1 MKSLAMT
8 IPDEPAELADWLE
21 QQLVSPEFGHLLV
34 ELEEIF
40 VESIN
45 PRPIQAKLNELE
57 NEILKSGLKKVS
69 PDLLGDLISHPKLLS
84 EWQEKILIK
93 GGAYWD
99 QKFIPQQ
106 ETDVINR
113 VREKLFPGITP
124 STRPLV
130 KIASTTSANK
140 TNTPSKAKWFA
151 LAASVAIVGFA
162 IVWGAFIRED
172 DRLSEWGWATLP
184 APVERMG
191 MDEPTAEERTQY
203 LELLAT
209 RARDWY
215 ETRPGNSKQLL
226 KRIDEFRMNCEKLI
240 AMEHPSLPQKDQ
252 VWLRERCQIWLG
264 KLNDQRTKLTSGE
277 ATEVIQKE
285 VDGIVDQLVNALNTR
300 AKMPA

>member
-40 VESIN
+40 VESTN
-45 PRPIQAKLNELE
+45 PRPTQAKLNELE
-57 NEILKSGLKKVS
+57 NEILLSGLKDV
-69 PDLLGDLISHPKLLS
+69 PPELLGDLLSHPKLLS

-93 GGAYWD
+93 GGPYWD
-99 QKFIPQQ
+99 QKLIPQK
-106 ETDVINR
+106 ETEVINR
-113 VREKLFPGITP
+113 VHEKLFPGMTQ

-130 KIASTTSANK
+130 KVTASAGVNKANA
-140 TNTPSKAKWFA
+140 PSKVKWFA
-151 LAASVAIVGFA
+151 LAASVAIVGLA

-191 MDEPTAEERTQY
+191 KDEPTAQERTQY
-203 LELLAT
+203 LEMLAT

-215 ETRPGNSKQLL
+215 ESRPSNSKQLL

-240 AMEHPSLPQKDQ
+240 AMEHPSLPEKDQ

-277 ATEVIQKE
+277 SVEVVQKE